1 MRQDCRG
8 DRDEIVVTRLLIRVY
23 YKSSLFLNSQ
33 NLSGESA
40 EISIYKDVEKCSQW
54 GAFFYYLKRQGQLRH
69 ANFILKLP
77 RRCRCGDEM

>member
-23 YKSSLFLNSQ
+23 YKSSLLLNPQ

-40 EISIYKDVEKCSQW
+40 EISIYKDVEKCSQ
-54 GAFFYYLKRQGQLRH
+54 G
-69 ANFILKLP
+69 
-77 RRCRCGDEM
+77 